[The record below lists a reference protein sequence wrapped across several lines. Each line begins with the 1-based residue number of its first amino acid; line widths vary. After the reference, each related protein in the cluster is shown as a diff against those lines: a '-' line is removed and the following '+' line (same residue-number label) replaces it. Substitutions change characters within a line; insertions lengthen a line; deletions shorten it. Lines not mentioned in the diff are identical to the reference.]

1 MVINRQVS
9 RPGPRD
15 YPITGGGDKEVLE
28 LGGRVGD
35 ARRDPAG
42 WMVGHGMRLFLSLIH
57 RRLRVVVEGMRLG
70 RRVRLRPLADD
81 GGGLFAARSGRIA
94 ALMPAP
100 HGWPGLLRELPGVRG
115 RGRESV
121 HLGTAGIGPAGQA
134 EWRQEQSTK

>member
-81 GGGLFAARSGRIA
+81 GGGVL
-94 ALMPAP
+94 PAP
-100 HGWPGLLRELPGVRG
+100 RG
-115 RGRESV
+115 RQ
-121 HLGTAGIGPAGQA
+121 TALLAGPP
-134 EWRQEQSTK
+134 RM